1 MFFSDADGN
10 LIPAEDK
17 DFFVGATCNANAET
31 AHSLIHWKPALRD
44 WIEDRLGVE
53 GWLAEDKVLAREKMK
68 AKKRQKLADGIVEDW
83 DAREVVKNLFGD
95 FKRTLE
101 MAREK
106 DPAKVARR
114 R

>member
-1 MFFSDADGN
+1 
-10 LIPAEDK
+10 
-17 DFFVGATCNANAET
+17 
-31 AHSLIHWKPALRD
+31 
-44 WIEDRLGVE
+44 
-53 GWLAEDKVLAREKMK
+53 MK